1 MQFVSC
7 PSEATGF
14 WLAEKKKEGARLEVG
29 AERCSCHLP
38 MHSSLKLRILQPF
51 VSLNEKTIKGT
62 EQLKKKMYL
71 CCENSR
77 LGVLA
82 AFTPPSLL
90 ASWVFPGGDIISS
103 FPLRGPKCLPHPRVC
118 PFGNKGGLASE
129 LYAPPV
135 TRMKEPAPGMGTV
148 TQGHTGRYLLHT

>member
-14 WLAEKKKEGARLEVG
+14 WLAEKKKEGACLEVG

-62 EQLKKKMYL
+62 EQLKKK
-71 CCENSR
+71 CICA
-77 LGVLA
+77 VKTA
-82 AFTPPSLL
+82 D
-90 ASWVFPGGDIISS
+90 WVFWQPS
-103 FPLRGPKCLPHPRVC
+103 LPHP
-118 PFGNKGGLASE
+118 
-129 LYAPPV
+129 
-135 TRMKEPAPGMGTV
+135 
-148 TQGHTGRYLLHT
+148 YLLPGCFQEVISSPPFPLGDRSACPILGCAHLEIKVG